1 MSNKPKVLFFDIEN
15 TPNLA
20 YVWGKYEQNVLAF
33 KQEWLIMSFSYKWQ
47 GEETVKC
54 VAMNDFK
61 DTSSDKHVVKALH
74 AILGEADL
82 VVAHNG
88 DEFDIKRARTRFLYH
103 GLPPLPPLASVDTK
117 KMAKKYFNFNGN
129 GLQDLGIYLKLGKK
143 LKNDGFDTWLGCM
156 AGKKSSWNIMKKY
169 NKQDVT
175 LLEKVYDKLRPWMA
189 NHPNL
194 SQLNNRFDCNACGSS
209 RLQKR
214 GLRVTTS
221 TKHQRHQC
229 QDCGAWMSTTLTK
242 VVGGK

>member
-1 MSNKPKVLFFDIEN
+1 MNKPKVLFFDIE
-15 TPNLA
+15 TSPNLG
-20 YVWGKYEQNVLAF
+20 YVWMKWEQNVLAF
-33 KQEWLIMSFSYKWQ
+33 KEEWQIMSFSYKWQ

-61 DTSSDKHVVKALH
+61 DSSSDKHVVKALH

-88 DEFDIKRARTRFLYH
+88 DAFDIKKANTRFLYH
-103 GLPPLPPLASVDTK
+103 GLPPLPATPSIDTK
-117 KMAKKYFNFNGN
+117 KVAKKYFNFNGN

-143 LKNDGFDTWLGCM
+143 MKHEGFEMWLGCL
-156 AGKKSSWNIMKKY
+156 AGKKSSWDMMKKY

-175 LLEKVYDKLRPWMA
+175 LLEKVYNKLLPWIK

-194 SQLNNRFDCNACGSS
+194 SQLNNEFNCNTCSSS

-214 GLRVTTS
+214 GRSVTT
-221 TKHQRHQC
+221 TAIKQKWQC
-229 QDCGAWMSTTLTK
+229 QDCGNWMSTTLTK
-242 VVGGK
+242 KVGKQ